1 MSTTELDRPVAP
13 RRALPASLARQR
25 LALLWQALSTRSRA
39 LGAAL
44 SRGSG
49 AAEPYEESRPRVHR
63 HLTQAGVIG
72 FLGTLLITLG
82 ASSTSSPFTEKLA
95 GAWFFGIPAPSNAPT
110 PATAPTPTPSLGL
123 FLGVV
128 AVYGGMLLLIRA
140 WYDVVRTVSRH
151 RGVPLARLVPLFC
164 AWVLPLLVVAPLF
177 SRDLYSYVCQGE
189 MMSHGINPYH
199 YGCLD
204 LGTSPII
211 NLPDQ
216 LWGHVTSPY
225 GPVFLVL
232 AGWVVEIARHNPLAA
247 VMGMRLLALAGTVL
261 FAAAV
266 PVIARSFGR
275 DGSTAFALAALNPLI
290 LLHLIGGG
298 HNDALMVGLLAAGYA
313 LSRRGHPLLGIL
325 CCSLG
330 AVVKVPAIVG
340 VIYIG
345 WEWLGEGRANRE
357 RLRPTATALLI
368 AVVVM
373 AAASI
378 GAGLGWGWISGLSN
392 PDTIRSWL
400 DPATALGLAGGKIA
414 SLVGLGGLS
423 HALLTLAR
431 GAAMFAAVAISI
443 RLLLRSEEIG
453 PLKAIG
459 WTLVAFAVLG
469 PVVQPWYLTWG
480 FVFLAPVVEGTARRV
495 LCICSAAACFLGLP
509 GGVILLNELAVA
521 NPVLVALA
529 SVALVALVAVL
540 VTPRLRRLGRLAA
553 PVGGGSLPIQE

>member
-1 MSTTELDRPVAP
+1 
-13 RRALPASLARQR
+13 
-25 LALLWQALSTRSRA
+25 
-39 LGAAL
+39 
-44 SRGSG
+44 
-49 AAEPYEESRPRVHR
+49 
-63 HLTQAGVIG
+63 
-72 FLGTLLITLG
+72 
-82 ASSTSSPFTEKLA
+82 
-95 GAWFFGIPAPSNAPT
+95 
-110 PATAPTPTPSLGL
+110 
-123 FLGVV
+123 
-128 AVYGGMLLLIRA
+128 
-140 WYDVVRTVSRH
+140 
-151 RGVPLARLVPLFC
+151 
-164 AWVLPLLVVAPLF
+164 
-177 SRDLYSYVCQGE
+177 

-275 DGSTAFALAALNPLI
+275 DGATAFTLAALNPLI

-345 WEWLGEGRANRE
+345 WEWLGEGRADRE

-373 AAASI
+373 AAAS
-378 GAGLGWGWISGLSN
+378 N
-392 PDTIRSWL
+392 RRRPR
-400 DPATALGLAGGKIA
+400 LGLD
-414 SLVGLGGLS
+414 LGALEPRHHPLLARPGDGPRPRRWQDRLPRRSRRPLPRPS
-423 HALLTLAR
+423 HAR
-431 GAAMFAAVAISI
+431 GGAAMFAAVVISSGCSCAP
-443 RLLLRSEEIG
+443 RRS
-453 PLKAIG
+453 
-459 WTLVAFAVLG
+459 
-469 PVVQPWYLTWG
+469 
-480 FVFLAPVVEGTARRV
+480 
-495 LCICSAAACFLGLP
+495 
-509 GGVILLNELAVA
+509 
-521 NPVLVALA
+521 
-529 SVALVALVAVL
+529 
-540 VTPRLRRLGRLAA
+540 GR
-553 PVGGGSLPIQE
+553 